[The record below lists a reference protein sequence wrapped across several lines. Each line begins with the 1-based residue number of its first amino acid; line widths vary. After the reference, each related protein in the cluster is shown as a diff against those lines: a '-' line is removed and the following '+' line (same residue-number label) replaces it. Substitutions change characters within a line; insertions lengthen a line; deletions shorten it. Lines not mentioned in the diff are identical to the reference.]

1 MLLRINKNLDK
12 HQSDNEQDELKDGD
26 ESSQQTPLSSTS
38 IVDDFDKAQLNLVNK
53 MLPPKWFTRV
63 KIFVSHDYFFD
74 VIAMTDSGV
83 DMNSIQEELIP
94 SKYLKNL
101 LKS

>member
-1 MLLRINKNLDK
+1 M
-12 HQSDNEQDELKDGD
+12 SDNEQDELKDGD

-38 IVDDFDKAQLNLVNK
+38 IVDLFDKAQLNLVNK

-63 KIFVSHDYFFD
+63 KIFVSLDCCFDKIFVSLDCCFD

>member
-1 MLLRINKNLDK
+1 M
-12 HQSDNEQDELKDGD
+12 SDNEQDELKDGD

-38 IVDDFDKAQLNLVNK
+38 IVDVFDKAQLNLVNK

-63 KIFVSHDYFFD
+63 KIFVSLDCCFD